1 MAKISITD
9 GAQACSCTRKLE
21 VSPFKEM
28 YGTDV
33 IRSVLLH
40 ICANLGMM
48 LARDYASCIVARSTL
63 VMCVGNKLRKLKW
76 PAKSMDLNHIDHLL
90 DL

>member
-1 MAKISITD
+1 MAKISITE

-33 IRSVLLH
+33 IRSVRLLH
-40 ICANLGMM
+40 IRANLDVM
-48 LARDYASCIVARSTL
+48 LARDTHH
-63 VMCVGNKLRKLKW
+63 VMRLE
-76 PAKSMDLNHIDHLL
+76 AH
-90 DL
+90 